1 MKTKKGVPVLYILP
15 ALLFV
20 AVFMYVP
27 IIMNF
32 YYSTFEMSA
41 FSSNNQFVGL
51 QNYKTLFAYDVFYSA
66 LKDNIWF
73 ALISVIV
80 QCFFGTALAILLE
93 SRSAGKAGTLYRTI
107 YFIPAVMSV
116 SAVGM
121 LWSFIYEPTIGL
133 LNSLLRTAG
142 LGNLASAWLG
152 QGSTAIGSVII
163 MSQWQYV
170 GYITILMVVAIQKI
184 PADLYE
190 ASAIDGANALQRAIY
205 ITVPQVRDTLLVS
218 IVVTVIGAFK
228 VFTEVYTTT
237 LGGPGQASHVLGTFL
252 YNQGF
257 INQKM
262 GYASAIGSI
271 TFVITFILALVQI
284 RLGEGKEKT

>member
-51 QNYKTLFAYDVFYSA
+51 QNYKTLFADDVFYTA
-66 LKDNIWF
+66 LKNNIWF

-121 LWSFIYEPTIGL
+121 L
-133 LNSLLRTAG
+133 
-142 LGNLASAWLG
+142 
-152 QGSTAIGSVII
+152 
-163 MSQWQYV
+163 
-170 GYITILMVVAIQKI
+170 
-184 PADLYE
+184 
-190 ASAIDGANALQRAIY
+190 
-205 ITVPQVRDTLLVS
+205 
-218 IVVTVIGAFK
+218 
-228 VFTEVYTTT
+228 
-237 LGGPGQASHVLGTFL
+237 
-252 YNQGF
+252 
-257 INQKM
+257 
-262 GYASAIGSI
+262 
-271 TFVITFILALVQI
+271 
-284 RLGEGKEKT
+284 